1 MLASFSI
8 VPVGSGE
15 ELKTAVAEAVDIVDQ
30 SGLPY
35 VVGAMNTTVE
45 GEEQEVM
52 SLILAC
58 HHAVR
63 RKVRRVLTT
72 ITIDDREGAEKR
84 LSGKVDDVEK
94 VLGRRLSRG

>member
-15 ELKTAVAEAVDIVDQ
+15 ELKTAVAEAVDIVDR
-30 SGLPY
+30 SGLSY
-35 VVGAMNTTVE
+35 AVGAMNTTVE
-45 GEEQEVM
+45 GEEHEVL

-63 RKVRRVLTT
+63 KKVRRVLTT
-72 ITIDDREGAEKR
+72 ITIDDREGAERR
-84 LSGKVDDVEK
+84 LSGKVDDVEG
-94 VLGRRLSRG
+94 VLGRRLHRG